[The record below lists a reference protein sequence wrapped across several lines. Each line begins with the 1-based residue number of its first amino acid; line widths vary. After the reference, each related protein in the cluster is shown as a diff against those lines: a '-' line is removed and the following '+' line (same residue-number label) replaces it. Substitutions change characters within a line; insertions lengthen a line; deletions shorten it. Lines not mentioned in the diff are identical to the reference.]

1 MMNTIEQPLVSIII
15 PVYNAKA
22 HLEAC
27 VQSILDQSYKNFELL
42 LIDDGSS
49 DGSSELCDELSQKS
63 EKIRVIH
70 KENGGVS
77 SARNAGLDIAS
88 GDYIVFVDSDDVI
101 SNNYLESFLES
112 AHKGDLILGMIE
124 DLYFDDA
131 GSIVKRHTR
140 NVDAPDCGILADEY
154 YKLLELLRVPVV
166 KLYKRDIIEAN
177 HIRFDENLSV
187 AEDQVFNFAYYKHI
201 KTYALE
207 LRSVYKYYHQYN
219 SSSLS
224 STKTKKTFESELYK
238 LQVEYDFIK
247 DYSPKNADLVYVH
260 HMISM
265 MNIYCDLKDDSGI
278 LSFYKRVK
286 RIANLN
292 PIKADKALNKK
303 KKLIVD
309 LLNLKLYGIVTLYYY
324 LKK

>member
-1 MMNTIEQPLVSIII
+1 MMNTMEQPLVSIII
-15 PVYNAKA
+15 PVYNAKT

-27 VQSILDQSYKNFELL
+27 VQSILDQSYKHFELL
-42 LIDDGSS
+42 LINDGSS

-88 GDYIVFVDSDDVI
+88 GDYIVFVDSDDII

-124 DLYFDDA
+124 DLYFDNQ
-131 GSIVKRHTR
+131 GVIVKQKTRH
-140 NVDAPDCGILADEY
+140 VEAPNCGILADEY

-166 KLYKRDIIEAN
+166 KLYKRSILED
-177 HIRFDENLSV
+177 HRIRFDENLSL
-187 AEDQVFNFAYYKHI
+187 AEDQVFNFSYYKHI

-207 LRSVYKYYHQYN
+207 TRSIYKYYHLYESN
-219 SSSLS
+219 SLS
-224 STKTKKTFESELYK
+224 SLRTKKTFEDELYK
-238 LQVEYDFIK
+238 LNVEYAFIK
-247 DYSPKNADLVYVH
+247 SYSPSNADLVYAH

-265 MNIYCDLKDDSGI
+265 MNIYTDLKDDRG
-278 LSFYKRVK
+278 LLPFYKRVK

-292 PIKADKALNKK
+292 PVKADKALNKK

-324 LKK
+324 FKK